1 MRAIFQKKAK
11 NRAKYLE
18 ISAKMYK
25 FEKIFKKGSL
35 MRATIVCVK
44 QLEYALLIVLLLFLV
59 LITFFIVMHRLFI
72 LFYLT

>member
-1 MRAIFQKKAK
+1 
-11 NRAKYLE
+11 
-18 ISAKMYK
+18 MYK